1 LERRF
6 GPLRVAPVY
15 RTEPVSPIPQ
25 PDFLN
30 TVALGES
37 AETPEAL
44 LAFAL
49 ELERRHGRE
58 RPDARSAGGTARSDT
73 RDAPRPL
80 DVDLLFVGDERRDG
94 PELVLPHPRLRQRR
108 FVLQPLAD
116 LDPDLELPP
125 DGATVGA
132 LLAALPASPRVARL
146 ALRAA
151 RRT

>member
-1 LERRF
+1 
-6 GPLRVAPVY
+6 VAPLY
-15 RTEPVSPIPQ
+15 RTEPISPIPQ
-25 PDFLN
+25 PHYLN
-30 TVALGES
+30 TVALGAS
-37 AETPEAL
+37 AEPPEAL

-49 ELERRHGRE
+49 ELERRHGR
-58 RPDARSAGGTARSDT
+58 AREA

-132 LLAALPASPRVARL
+132 LLAALPDSPRVERL
-146 ALRAA
+146 ALQVA
-151 RRT
+151 RRTC